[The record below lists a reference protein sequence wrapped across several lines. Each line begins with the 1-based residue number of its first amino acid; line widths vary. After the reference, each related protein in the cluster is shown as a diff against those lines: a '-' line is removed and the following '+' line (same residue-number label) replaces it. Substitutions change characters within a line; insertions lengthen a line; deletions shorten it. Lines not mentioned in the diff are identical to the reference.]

1 MKTALK
7 QMLVLGYLIYIVVV
21 VILGLILIAPIG
33 VIAWQLDKR
42 LKD

>member
-1 MKTALK
+1 MVIIKK
-7 QMLVLGYLIYIVVV
+7 MLILLYITYIVTV
-21 VILGLILIAPIG
+21 VILGLLLIAPIG